1 MKGDGI
7 PLTPACGPLLPR
19 KDYLDEILGPVD

>member
-7 PLTPACGPLLPR
+7 PLTPTSLLSGYECR
-19 KDYLDEILGPVD
+19 ITFLDEERY